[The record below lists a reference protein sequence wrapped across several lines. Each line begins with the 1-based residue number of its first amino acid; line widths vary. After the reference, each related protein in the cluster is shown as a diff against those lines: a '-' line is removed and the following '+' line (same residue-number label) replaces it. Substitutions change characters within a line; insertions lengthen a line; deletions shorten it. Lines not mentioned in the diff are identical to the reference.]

1 MERPIKTY
9 IINQLKNHKR
19 LSFSDTL
26 ILLIEIRRHIEENN
40 LKAKYSIACFYC
52 DWALHSYLDRNAF
65 AQDALNEINLRLRN
79 PILPYMSPQ
88 SCLQAIVDAIKYITV
103 GEQFGEII
111 TSIIYEPFDIDNHF
125 MCNVIKCVVGIPF
138 LIYDNPKSENNRK
151 DIDNQISESISKWVN
166 MAPSALISNMLTIM
180 ESQQRIVN
188 FMFTNV
194 CEEEMY
200 YELEVKLENGDSRYG
215 YIQFGK

>member
-1 MERPIKTY
+1 
-9 IINQLKNHKR
+9 
-19 LSFSDTL
+19 
-26 ILLIEIRRHIEENN
+26 
-40 LKAKYSIACFYC
+40 
-52 DWALHSYLDRNAF
+52 
-65 AQDALNEINLRLRN
+65 
-79 PILPYMSPQ
+79 
-88 SCLQAIVDAIKYITV
+88 
-103 GEQFGEII
+103 
-111 TSIIYEPFDIDNHF
+111 
-125 MCNVIKCVVGIPF
+125 
-138 LIYDNPKSENNRK
+138 
-151 DIDNQISESISKWVN
+151 